1 MSDRFETSHTEVEAR
16 LLDRALFPGAQVL
29 EAGCGRRTR
38 LARRRDTIGALV
50 GIDVDENAGTENEAL
65 DRFVATD
72 LCARLPF
79 EDASFDLV
87 YANFVVEH
95 LADPQAAF
103 REWRRVLRP
112 GGRAVLLT
120 SNVANPLIRA
130 AALLPQR
137 LRVRL
142 KSRGPG
148 AVEDDVYPAVYRANT
163 PRRLE
168 QLMAEAG
175 FVPAE
180 VAYVATLHR
189 YAGPRA
195 RLADVLRLAERILP
209 ARLRSTIVASYL
221 ATAQEGSDAAD
232 PASSRP

>member
-1 MSDRFETSHTEVEAR
+1 MSERFETSHTEVEAR
-16 LLDRALFPGAQVL
+16 LLDKALFAGARVL

-38 LARRRDTIGALV
+38 LARRRELIGELV
-50 GIDVDENAGTENEAL
+50 GIDVDESAGTENDAL

-95 LADPQAAF
+95 LADPRAAF

-112 GGRAVLLT
+112 GGHSVLLT
-120 SNVANPLIRA
+120 SNTANPFVRA

-142 KSRGPG
+142 KTRGPG
-148 AVEDDVYPAVYRANT
+148 AVEDDVFPAVYRANT

-168 QLMAEAG
+168 RLMAEAG
-175 FVPAE
+175 FVPVD

-195 RLADVLRLAERILP
+195 RLAVALRLAERILP
-209 ARLRSTIVASYL
+209 SRLRSTIVASYS
-221 ATAQEGSDAAD
+221 ATAREASAAAD
-232 PASSRP
+232 PASPRP

>member
-1 MSDRFETSHTEVEAR
+1 MSERFETSHTEVEAR
-16 LLDRALFPGAQVL
+16 LLDRALVPGARVL

-38 LARRRDTIGALV
+38 LARRRDMIGELV

-95 LADPQAAF
+95 LTDPQAAF

-120 SNVANPLIRA
+120 SNAANPLVRA

-142 KSRGPG
+142 KSCG
-148 AVEDDVYPAVYRANT
+148 AGAIEDDVFPAVYRANT

-168 QLMAEAG
+168 RLLAEAG
-175 FVPAE
+175 FVPAD
-180 VAYVATLHR
+180 VTFVATLHR

-195 RLADVLRLAERILP
+195 RLAGTLRLAERVLP

-221 ATAQEGSDAAD
+221 ATAREGSADAD
-232 PASSRP
+232 PASPRP

>member
-1 MSDRFETSHTEVEAR
+1 VEAR
-16 LLDRALFPGAQVL
+16 LLDGALVPGARVL

-38 LARRRDTIGALV
+38 LARRRDTIGTLV
-50 GIDVDENAGTENEAL
+50 GIDLDEDAGAENVAL

-72 LCARLPF
+72 LCGRLPF
-79 EDASFDLV
+79 EDASFDLI

-95 LADPQAAF
+95 LIDPQAAF

-112 GGRAVLLT
+112 GGHAVLLT
-120 SNVANPLIRA
+120 SNVANPIVRA

-142 KSRGPG
+142 KGRGPG
-148 AVEDDVYPAVYRANT
+148 AVEQDVFPAVYRANT

-168 QLMAEAG
+168 RLLAEAG
-175 FVPAE
+175 FVPAD
-180 VAYVATLHR
+180 VTYVATLHR

-195 RLADVLRLAERILP
+195 RLAGVLRLAERILP
-209 ARLRSTIVASYL
+209 ARLRSTIVASFV
-221 ATAQEGSDAAD
+221 AAAPSVDGPRD
-232 PASSRP
+232 PARPRP